1 MLLSNNTHLDI
12 LITEV
17 LLQLTI
23 REGSRLFQLYFAAN
37 KETIENAWDAGYMQC
52 SYSTQE
58 QIICDVWK

>member
-1 MLLSNNTHLDI
+1 MYVTIDDIYIKRKMLLSNNTHLDL

-37 KETIENAWDAGYMQC
+37 KETIENA
-52 SYSTQE
+52 
-58 QIICDVWK
+58 

>member
-37 KETIENAWDAGYMQC
+37 KEMIGNGLYAGNMQF

-58 QIICDVWK
+58 QINL